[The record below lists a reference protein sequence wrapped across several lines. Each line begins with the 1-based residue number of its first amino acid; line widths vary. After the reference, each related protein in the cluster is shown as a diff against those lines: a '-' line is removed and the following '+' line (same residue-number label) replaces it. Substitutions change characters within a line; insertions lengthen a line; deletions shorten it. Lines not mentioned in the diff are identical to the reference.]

1 MAGFFKKIMQEK
13 KKTSQD
19 LILDARIKLDEATR
33 KNLNVIDMEVRNI
46 RHNRKHNYNKT
57 GEMKS
62 IIKVKNAY
70 YGLSII
76 ENTRRRL
83 VDIQT
88 SEELY
93 SAMNDLTEAI
103 QKENRVNTKSIK
115 PRTNKFVKEQGKM
128 EKGIENE
135 IERMSNMYS
144 KIDSIDDL
152 VSNDVVEKIIKGEP
166 VEDFLRY
173 EEGLNVSVDDFLNI
187 NLDEIRD
194 FGADDMSVSE
204 NNGDV
209 LDMDFSDF

>member
-1 MAGFFKKIMQEK
+1 MAGFFKNLMNER
-13 KKTSQD
+13 KKTASD
-19 LILDARIKLDEATR
+19 LILDARIKLDEATT
-33 KNLNVIDMEVRNI
+33 KYMNVIDMSARNVRYA
-46 RHNRKHNYNKT
+46 RKNTKNKA
-57 GEMKS
+57 EEAKHMLK
-62 IIKVKNAY
+62 IKNAY
-70 YGLSII
+70 YGLSLI
-76 ENTRRRL
+76 ENTKSRM

-103 QKENRVNTKSIK
+103 QKVNRVNTKSIK

-135 IERMSNMYS
+135 IDRMSNMYS